1 MPQFHNTSFILSC
14 LIDARC
20 VKVHAFCNGMYQK
33 VEEKGTSTNVQ
44 GKSKDHYVLMA
55 NTFVVALTLLILLP
69 KFTFNLVKVLT
80 SFNCEIGSMQAQLQ
94 ITTSC
99 EWQSD
104 LLKQDQ
110 CKLHLMNIDV
120 TMMHVKCGCNS
131 NGKIYFEN
139 GSYQF
144 SY

>member
-1 MPQFHNTSFILSC
+1 
-14 LIDARC
+14 
-20 VKVHAFCNGMYQK
+20 
-33 VEEKGTSTNVQ
+33 
-44 GKSKDHYVLMA
+44 MA

-104 LLKQDQ
+104 LLK
-110 CKLHLMNIDV
+110 
-120 TMMHVKCGCNS
+120 
-131 NGKIYFEN
+131 
-139 GSYQF
+139 
-144 SY
+144 